1 MNKAIPEKI
10 LEEFGLKVTPNRKK
24 ILTVLISNPGPIDT
38 EGIRVKSRVD
48 VVTIY
53 RTLERFV
60 RAGIICRTD
69 FREGKS
75 YFEYQKNHHHHISCT
90 SCGRKDEVG
99 FCLDD
104 IPSVIKESKNFK
116 SVDSHVLEFFGVCKK
131 CQS

>member
-10 LEEFGLKVTPNRKK
+10 LDRCGLKVTPNRKK
-24 ILTVLISNPGPIDT
+24 ILAILISNLGPIDI
-38 EGIRVKSRVD
+38 EGIRVKSGAD
-48 VVTIY
+48 AVTIY
-53 RTLERFV
+53 RTLDRLV
-60 RAGIICRTD
+60 RAGIIYRTD

-75 YFEYQKNHHHHISCT
+75 YFEYQKKHHHHISCT

-99 FCLDD
+99 FCLSDL
-104 IPSVIKESKNFK
+104 SKVLKESKNFK